1 MQFLHYLQRFRIPTC
16 QEWKCRSPMGQSEL
30 QGTASLLK
38 ISLKG
43 YPDFWWRYTMADP
56 WWQEIG
62 MRGRDTAVATCS
74 RQIRQKHAK
83 AAKSKDSKPVLKR
96 CYHIVSMFLTSCY
109 YSHRV
114 SEISSEPIRK
124 PSAPGGSADQTAT
137 SVLRMDFTFS
147 LAANLSHCR
156 HMYITP
162 HWDVR
167 LPGLQSGCRL
177 GGHHC
182 KIHRPLAAETRKY
195 EMVFND
201 SHDLFSISENLW
213 DIFSLVCSENLL
225 SMLQTLC
232 PFAQLPHHFLEVSC
246 ESLHSNPD
254 TAYRFSLGRPWSFEG
269 FRRTFSIFR
278 LAASVRRERLD
289 CRFSMEDQTIFDIF
303 HNSLHGRV
311 GPVAPR
317 IQQLGR
323 SQFRGLQTP
332 LRAIGSRGSEVRN
345 WRFLSSFKQTAKF
358 TMKAFTWRWIE
369 VYLCVCALFCRPKY
383 QLEELFPL
391 VK

>member
-1 MQFLHYLQRFRIPTC
+1 
-16 QEWKCRSPMGQSEL
+16 
-30 QGTASLLK
+30 
-38 ISLKG
+38 
-43 YPDFWWRYTMADP
+43 MADP

-74 RQIRQKHAK
+74 RQILQKHAK

-96 CYHIVSMFLTSCY
+96 CYHIVSCIHVLTSCY

-195 EMVFND
+195 EMVNNG

-254 TAYRFSLGRPWSFEG
+254 TAHRFSLGRPWSFEG
-269 FRRTFSIFR
+269 FRRTFSIFQ
-278 LAASVRRERLD
+278 LVFEESDWIWLD
-289 CRFSMEDQTIFDIF
+289 CRFSDWKIKQASIFSIIHCTGEWVPSHRD
-303 HNSLHGRV
+303 
-311 GPVAPR
+311 APR

-345 WRFLSSFKQTAKF
+345 WRFLSSFKQIAKFTNF

-369 VYLCVCALFCRPKY
+369 MYLCVC
-383 QLEELFPL
+383 L
-391 VK
+391 VLQAKISIRRAVSLGEVDKRWQKMLGYARLC

>member
-16 QEWKCRSPMGQSEL
+16 QEWTCRSPMGQSEL

-83 AAKSKDSKPVLKR
+83 AAKSKDSKPVLKI

-195 EMVFND
+195 EMVNNG
-201 SHDLFSISENLW
+201 SHDCFQSRKISGIYFLW
-213 DIFSLVCSENLL
+213 CVQKTC
-225 SMLQTLC
+225 C
-232 PFAQLPHHFLEVSC
+232 PCCKPCVH
-246 ESLHSNPD
+246 LHSCLTISWKCPANPCTPTLTPLIVSASED
-254 TAYRFSLGRPWSFEG
+254 LDLSKVFEG
-269 FRRTFSIFR
+269 LSASFS
-278 LAASVRRERLD
+278 
-289 CRFSMEDQTIFDIF
+289 
-303 HNSLHGRV
+303 
-311 GPVAPR
+311 
-317 IQQLGR
+317 
-323 SQFRGLQTP
+323 
-332 LRAIGSRGSEVRN
+332 
-345 WRFLSSFKQTAKF
+345 
-358 TMKAFTWRWIE
+358 
-369 VYLCVCALFCRPKY
+369 
-383 QLEELFPL
+383 
-391 VK
+391 